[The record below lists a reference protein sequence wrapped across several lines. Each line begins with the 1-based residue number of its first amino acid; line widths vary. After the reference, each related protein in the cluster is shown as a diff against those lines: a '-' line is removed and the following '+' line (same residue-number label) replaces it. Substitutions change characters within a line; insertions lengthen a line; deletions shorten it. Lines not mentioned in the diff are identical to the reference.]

1 MGIDD
6 AVANALGFEVGA
18 DSGDARAD
26 CAAVDGGAERP
37 RAGSTTR
44 PPTTMRSYMG

>member
-26 CAAVDGGAERP
+26 CAAACDLRRTRRADAATP
-37 RAGSTTR
+37 RF
-44 PPTTMRSYMG
+44 